1 MAYEQNEAKLN
12 QKMKELGEKFANVA
26 ARLEENKDKY
36 IKKEQLYNVLEG
48 KYKEIERTFLE
59 QTRKSQ
65 LNEE

>member
-1 MAYEQNEAKLN
+1 
-12 QKMKELGEKFANVA
+12 MKELGEKFANVA